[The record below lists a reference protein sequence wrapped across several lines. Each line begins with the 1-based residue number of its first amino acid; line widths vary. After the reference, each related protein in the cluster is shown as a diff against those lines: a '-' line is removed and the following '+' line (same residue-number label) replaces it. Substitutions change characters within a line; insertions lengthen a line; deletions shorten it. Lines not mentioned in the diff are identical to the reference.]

1 MVGRTQLLAL
11 ALAGLFLISC
21 GKRNSPTGPNSVN
34 LILTGQWDSPG
45 YATDLNVRGNYVYL
59 ADDQS
64 GFHVLNVADRAHP
77 RLVSTLGSNFYSIT
91 MLSASTQ
98 VNLLAVVD
106 DNNQRYFY
114 NIADP
119 DSVTAFDGTDS
130 NTRTNDILVI
140 GGSPDAPDADS
151 LMMLF
156 TGDSND
162 GLTFTLYQSF
172 HFGDVTSWAGIAN
185 SETQT
190 YGRTLGVTNDGYLV
204 LTAQDQMGLVIYNYT
219 DYNNPVELGRM
230 DTPGSARRVAV
241 ADSIAY
247 IADGRF
253 GVNIISYHDPDSLKQ
268 LGQIAIPGYVN
279 DVAVQGNM
287 VIAAA
292 GDGGTFVIDVSNPTA
307 STLVGRYQSSYTYAV
322 ETTSDAI
329 FVADRD
335 DGLLIFSLER

>member
-1 MVGRTQLLAL
+1 MVRRISILAL
-11 ALAGLFLISC
+11 ALTGFLLLSC
-21 GKRNSPTGPNSVN
+21 GKRNSPTGPTSVK
-34 LILTGQWDSPG
+34 LVLTGQWDSPG
-45 YATDLNVRGNYVYL
+45 YATDLNVAGDYVYL
-59 ADDQS
+59 ADDQA
-64 GFHVLNVADRAHP
+64 GFHVLNVADRTNP
-77 RLVSTLGSNFYSIT
+77 QLVSTLGSNFYSIT
-91 MLSASTQ
+91 MLSASSD
-98 VNLLAVVD
+98 VNLLAIVD

-114 NIADP
+114 NITDP
-119 DSVTAFDGTDS
+119 DSVTAYDGTDS
-130 NTRTNDILVI
+130 NTRTNDVLVM

-172 HFGDVTSWAGIAN
+172 QFGDVTSWAGIVN

-190 YGRTLGVTNDGYLV
+190 YGRTLGLTNDGYLL

-219 DYNNPVELGRM
+219 DYNNPLETGRM

-253 GVNIISYHDPDSLKQ
+253 GVNIISYHDPDSLQ
-268 LGQIAIPGYVN
+268 HLGQIAIPGYVN

-292 GDGGTFVIDVSNPTA
+292 GDGGTFVVNVSNPA
-307 STLVGRYQSSYTYAV
+307 APTLVGQYRSSYTYAV

-335 DGLLIFSLER
+335 DGLLIFKIER